1 MSSASA
7 RVHSA
12 LAAMAIAA
20 PSGLLLYWFLSA
32 ESEGRVA
39 LVLVAAVLA
48 VAGGSRSGLLRRLV
62 RAAGERGLVTAF
74 ALLAVALVGAF
85 HDDPFVLLLLARALV
100 VLVACLGL
108 HVQLADAG
116 VPNFAGAAFFG
127 VGGYTAALLGR
138 SALPHP
144 VVLLGSGAVAAA
156 VGSLLL
162 LPLLRTRGH
171 YAALITIAFG
181 LLFRTFF
188 EVNETL
194 GGPQGLKLSGL
205 EVLGWHFNDDRL
217 ILGVEFSG
225 YAFYALAAVA
235 LTLLALALVRSLER
249 SWLGLA
255 LDAVRLDETAAA
267 CFGIEVARWKIA
279 AFTLGNALIGI
290 AGGLSAMMV
299 GFIAPNNFTFQ
310 ESLVLVSVL
319 LLGGLGN
326 LVGLAVASLIVV
338 WLPEKLQPIQ
348 EYRYLLFSVLVVLVL
363 VLRPSG
369 LVRRTA
375 RRPFGSFAA

>member
-1 MSSASA
+1 MSVPRAAARAMSAG
-7 RVHSA
+7 
-12 LAAMAIAA
+12 AIAA
-20 PSGLLLYWFLSA
+20 VTGLLLYGFLSA
-32 ESEGRVA
+32 ESERTVGLVVA
-39 LVLVAAVLA
+39 GAAVA
-48 VAGGSRSGLLRRLV
+48 VAGGLKSGVLPRLV
-62 RAAGERGLVTAF
+62 EAAGASAVLLGLG
-74 ALLAVALVGAF
+74 VAGMVLVRVF
-85 HDDPFVLLLLARALV
+85 HDDPFVLLLMARALL

-127 VGGYTAALLGR
+127 VGGYTAAVLARGT
-138 SALPHP
+138 LPHP
-144 VVLLGSGAVAAA
+144 LVLLASGAAAAA

-181 LLFRTFF
+181 LLFRTFL
-188 EVNETL
+188 EVNDTL
-194 GGPQGLKLSGL
+194 GGPQGLKLGGL
-205 EVLGWHFNDDRL
+205 QILGWSFNDDRQL
-217 ILGVEFSG
+217 LGLDFSG
-225 YAFYALAAVA
+225 YAFYCLAAVA
-235 LTLLALALVRSLER
+235 LALGAVWLVRRLER
-249 SWLGLA
+249 SWIGVA

-267 CFGIEVARWKIA
+267 CFGISIGRWKIA
-279 AFTLGNALIGI
+279 AFTIGNALIGV

-310 ESLVLVSVL
+310 ESLVLVSIL

-326 LVGLAVASLIVV
+326 LAGLAAAALIVV

-363 VLRPSG
+363 VLRPGG
-369 LVRRTA
+369 LIRRTL
-375 RRPFGSFAA
+375 RRPFGSVTA

>member
-1 MSSASA
+1 MRSPGAGR
-7 RVHSA
+7 RV
-12 LAAMAIAA
+12 
-20 PSGLLLYWFLSA
+20 LS
-32 ESEGRVA
+32 
-39 LVLVAAVLA
+39 AAVLA
-48 VAGGSRSGLLRRLV
+48 ALAALLLYGFLAAESETTVGLILLGAVVAVAVGLRTGVLDRLL
-62 RAAGERGLVTAF
+62 RAAGTPTMLGSLGLA
-74 ALLAVALVGAF
+74 ALALVGVF
-85 HDDPFVLLLLARALV
+85 HDDPFVLLLMARALL

-127 VGGYTAALLGR
+127 VGGYTAAVLGR
-138 SALPHP
+138 GALPHP
-144 VVLLGSGAVAAA
+144 LVLLASGAVAAA

-181 LLFRTFF
+181 LLFRTFL
-188 EVNETL
+188 EVNDAL
-194 GGPQGLKLSGL
+194 GGPQGLKLGGL
-205 EVLGWHFNDDRL
+205 RILGWSFNDDRQL
-217 ILGVEFSG
+217 LGVDVSG
-225 YAFYALAAVA
+225 YAFYCLAAVGLALAAVW
-235 LTLLALALVRSLER
+235 LVRRVER
-249 SWLGLA
+249 SWIGIA

-267 CFGIEVARWKIA
+267 CFGISIGRWKIA
-279 AFTLGNALIGI
+279 AFTLGNAIIGV

-326 LVGLAVASLIVV
+326 LAGLAVAALIVV

-363 VLRPSG
+363 VLRPTG
-369 LVRRTA
+369 LVRRTL
-375 RRPFGSFAA
+375 RRPFGSVAA

>member
-1 MSSASA
+1 MSVPRAGARALSAA
-7 RVHSA
+7 
-12 LAAMAIAA
+12 AIAA
-20 PSGLLLYWFLSA
+20 VTGLLVYAFLSA
-32 ESEGRVA
+32 ESERAVGLVVVGAVVAVAGGLRSRVLPRLVGAAGPPAVLVGLGTAA
-39 LVLVAAVLA
+39 LVLVRV
-48 VAGGSRSGLLRRLV
+48 
-62 RAAGERGLVTAF
+62 
-74 ALLAVALVGAF
+74 F
-85 HDDPFVLLLLARALV
+85 HDDPFVLLLMARALL

-127 VGGYTAALLGR
+127 VGGYTAAVLGKG
-138 SALPHP
+138 ALPHLL
-144 VVLLGSGAVAAA
+144 VLLASGAAAAA

-181 LLFRTFF
+181 LLFRTFL

-194 GGPQGLKLSGL
+194 GGPQGLKLGGL
-205 EVLGWHFNDDRL
+205 RILGFSFNDDRQL
-217 ILGVEFSG
+217 LGIDFSG
-225 YAFYALAAVA
+225 YAFYCLAAVA
-235 LTLLALALVRSLER
+235 LALGAVWLVRRVER
-249 SWLGLA
+249 SWMGLA

-267 CFGIEVARWKIA
+267 SFGISIGRWKIA
-279 AFTLGNALIGI
+279 AFTIGNTLIGV

-310 ESLVLVSVL
+310 ESLVLVSIL

-326 LVGLAVASLIVV
+326 LAGLATAALIVV

-363 VLRPSG
+363 VLRPTG
-369 LVRRTA
+369 LIRRGV
-375 RRPFGSFAA
+375 RRPFGSVAA

>member
-1 MSSASA
+1 MRATRAGTRALSAA
-7 RVHSA
+7 A
-12 LAAMAIAA
+12 LAVVA
-20 PSGLLLYWFLSA
+20 GLLLYALLAA
-32 ESEGRVA
+32 ESEKTVG
-39 LVLVAAVLA
+39 LILLGAVVA
-48 VAGGSRSGLLRRLV
+48 VAGGIRSGVLPRLV
-62 RAAGERGLVTAF
+62 RTAGRR
-74 ALLAVALVGAF
+74 ALLGGLGLAAVALIGVF
-85 HDDPFVLLLLARALV
+85 HDDPFVLLLMARALL

-127 VGGYTAALLGR
+127 VGGYTAAVLGR
-138 SALPHP
+138 GALPHP
-144 VVLLGSGAVAAA
+144 LVLLASGAVAAA

-181 LLFRTFF
+181 LLFRTFL
-188 EVNETL
+188 EVNDTL
-194 GGPQGLKLSGL
+194 GGPQGLKLGGL
-205 EVLGWHFNDDRL
+205 RLLGWNFNDDRQ
-217 ILGVEFSG
+217 ILGVDFSG
-225 YAFYALAAVA
+225 FAFYCLAAVA
-235 LTLLALALVRSLER
+235 LALLAFWLVSRVER
-249 SWLGLA
+249 SWIGLA

-267 CFGIEVARWKIA
+267 CFGISIGRWKIA
-279 AFTLGNALIGI
+279 AFTLGNALIGV

-310 ESLVLVSVL
+310 ESLVLVSIL

-326 LVGLAVASLIVV
+326 LAGLAVAALIVI

-363 VLRPSG
+363 VLRPAG
-369 LVRRTA
+369 LVRRVA
-375 RRPFGSFAA
+375 RQPFGSVVP

>member
-1 MSSASA
+1 MTARTGARAVLSATT
-7 RVHSA
+7 
-12 LAAMAIAA
+12 LAAVA
-20 PSGLLLYWFLSA
+20 GVLLYGFLAA
-32 ESEGRVA
+32 ESEK
-39 LVLVAAVLA
+39 AVGLILLGAVIA
-48 VAGGSRSGLLRRLV
+48 VAGGLRSGVLPGLV
-62 RAAGERGLVTAF
+62 RSAGPAPTLV
-74 ALLAVALVGAF
+74 ALGVAAVALVGVF
-85 HDDPFVLLLLARALV
+85 HDDPFVLLLMARALL
-100 VLVACLGL
+100 VLVSCLGL

-127 VGGYTAALLGR
+127 VGGYTAAVLARG
-138 SALPHP
+138 ALPHP
-144 VVLLGSGAVAAA
+144 LILLASGAVAAA

-181 LLFRTFF
+181 LLFRTFL

-194 GGPQGLKLSGL
+194 GGPQGLKLGGL
-205 EVLGWHFNDDRL
+205 QIFGWSFNDDRRL
-217 ILGVEFSG
+217 LGLDVSG
-225 YAFYALAAVA
+225 YAFYCLAAI
-235 LTLLALALVRSLER
+235 ALALLAVVLVRAVER
-249 SWLGLA
+249 SWLGVA

-267 CFGIEVARWKIA
+267 CFGISIGRWKIA
-279 AFTLGNALIGI
+279 AFTLGNAIIGV

-310 ESLVLVSVL
+310 ESLVLVSIL

-326 LVGLAVASLIVV
+326 LTGLAVASLIVI

-348 EYRYLLFSVLVVLVL
+348 EYRYLLFSVLVVGVL

-369 LVRRTA
+369 LIRRSA
-375 RRPFGSFAA
+375 RRPFGSVAT

>member
-1 MSSASA
+1 MTAARA
-7 RVHSA
+7 RVRSA
-12 LAAMAIAA
+12 LATLVLAV
-20 PSGLLLYWFLSA
+20 PCTLLLYGFLAA
-32 ESEGRVA
+32 ESEGKVA
-39 LVLVAAVLA
+39 LVLAGATLAAALGWRTGLLGWAVRASGQGGLALGFALSGLALVAA
-48 VAGGSRSGLLRRLV
+48 
-62 RAAGERGLVTAF
+62 
-74 ALLAVALVGAF
+74 F
-85 HDDPFVLLLLARALV
+85 HEDPFVLLLLARALIA
-100 VLVACLGL
+100 LVACLGL

-127 VGGYTAALLGR
+127 VGGYTAAVLGKG
-138 SALPHP
+138 ALPHA
-144 VVLLGSGAVAAA
+144 VVLLACGALAAA
-156 VGSLLL
+156 VGSVLL

-188 EVNETL
+188 EVNESL
-194 GGPQGLKLSGL
+194 GGPQGLKLGGL
-205 EVLGWHFNDDRL
+205 EVLGFHFNDDRHV
-217 ILGVEFSG
+217 LGLEWSG
-225 YAFYALAAVA
+225 YAFYALAA
-235 LTLLALALVRSLER
+235 LALALAALSLVRRLER

-267 CFGIEVARWKIA
+267 CFGVEVARWKIG
-279 AFTLGNALIGI
+279 AFTLGNALIGV

-310 ESLVLVSVL
+310 ESLVLVSIL

-326 LVGLAVASLIVV
+326 LAGLAVATLIVV
-338 WLPEKLQPIQ
+338 CLPEKLQPIQ

-363 VLRPSG
+363 VLRPAG

-375 RRPFGSFAA
+375 RRSFGSAAA

>member
-1 MSSASA
+1 MSDAPA
-7 RVHSA
+7 WLRSA
-12 LAAMAIAA
+12 LAALTLAA
-20 PSGLLLYWFLSA
+20 PSGLLLYGFLSA
-32 ESEGRVA
+32 ELEGRVG
-39 LVLVAAVLA
+39 LVLAAGALA
-48 VAGGSRSGLLRRLV
+48 VAGAWRTGWLGRLV
-62 RAAGERGLVTAF
+62 RMAGERALVTAF
-74 ALLAVALVGAF
+74 TLLAGGLVAVF
-85 HDDPFVLLLLARALV
+85 HDDPFVLLLMARAFI

-127 VGGYTAALLGR
+127 VGGYTAAMLGR
-138 SALPHP
+138 GALPHP
-144 VVLLGSGAVAAA
+144 LVLLAGGAIAAA
-156 VGSLLL
+156 AGSLLL

-188 EVNETL
+188 EVNESL
-194 GGPQGLKLSGL
+194 GGPQGLKLAGL
-205 EVLGWHFNDDRL
+205 EILGFRFNDDRRV
-217 ILGVEFSG
+217 LGVEVSG
-225 YAFYALAAVA
+225 YAGYCLAAVA
-235 LTLLALALVRSLER
+235 MVLLALVLVRRLER

-279 AFTLGNALIGI
+279 AFTLGNALIGV

-299 GFIAPNNFTFQ
+299 GFIAPNNFSFQ
-310 ESLVLVSVL
+310 ESLVLVSIL

-326 LVGLAVASLIVV
+326 VAGLAVASLIVV

-348 EYRYLLFSVLVVLVL
+348 EFRYLLFAALVVMVL
-363 VLRPSG
+363 VLRPTG
-369 LVRRTA
+369 LVPRA
-375 RRPFGSFAA
+375 LRRPFGSPAA

>member
-1 MSSASA
+1 MRFTLA
-7 RVHSA
+7 RIRSP
-12 LAAMAIAA
+12 LAATAIAA

-39 LVLVAAVLA
+39 FVLAVAVLA
-48 VAGGSRSGLLRRLV
+48 VAGGWRSGLLPRFV
-62 RAAGERGLVTAF
+62 REAGEQALVMAF
-74 ALLAVALVGAF
+74 ALVALALIRAF
-85 HDDPFVLLLLARALV
+85 HEDPFVLLLMARALL

-108 HVQLADAG
+108 HVQMADAG

-127 VGGYTAALLGR
+127 VGGYTAAVLGR
-138 SALPHP
+138 GALPHP
-144 VVLLGSGAVAAA
+144 VVLLASGAVAAA

-205 EVLGWHFNDDRL
+205 EILGWGFNDDRRL
-217 ILGVEFSG
+217 LGVEFSG
-225 YAFYALAAVA
+225 YAFYCAAAVA
-235 LTLLALALVRSLER
+235 LALLAVALVRRLER

-267 CFGIEVARWKIA
+267 CFGIEIGRWKIA
-279 AFTLGNALIGI
+279 AFTLGNALIGV
-290 AGGLSAMMV
+290 AGGVSAMMV
-299 GFIAPNNFTFQ
+299 GFIAPNNFSFQ
-310 ESLVLVSVL
+310 ESLVLVSIL

-326 LVGLAVASLIVV
+326 LAGLAVASLIVV

-363 VLRPSG
+363 VLRPTG
-369 LVRRTA
+369 LVRRSA
-375 RRPFGSFAA
+375 RRPFGSVLT

>member
-1 MSSASA
+1 MRAAQAGARAALSAT
-7 RVHSA
+7 
-12 LAAMAIAA
+12 AIAA
-20 PSGLLLYWFLSA
+20 VAGLLLYGFLAA
-32 ESEGRVA
+32 ESEKTVG
-39 LVLVAAVLA
+39 LVLAGAVVV
-48 VAGGSRSGLLRRLV
+48 VAGGLRSKVLPRLV
-62 RAAGERGLVTAF
+62 QAAGERAVLIALAF
-74 ALLAVALVGAF
+74 AAVALIGVF
-85 HDDPFVLLLLARALV
+85 HDDPFVLLLMARALL

-127 VGGYTAALLGR
+127 VGGYTAAVLGHGATPHLL
-138 SALPHP
+138 
-144 VVLLGSGAVAAA
+144 VLLASGAVAAA

-181 LLFRTFF
+181 LLFRTFL

-194 GGPQGLKLSGL
+194 GGPQGLKLGGL
-205 EVLGWHFNDDRL
+205 RLLGASFNDDRQL
-217 ILGVEFSG
+217 HGVEVSG
-225 YAFYALAAVA
+225 YAFYCLAAVA
-235 LTLLALALVRSLER
+235 LALLAVWLVRGVER
-249 SWLGLA
+249 SWIGVA

-267 CFGIEVARWKIA
+267 CFGISIGRWKIA
-279 AFTLGNALIGI
+279 AFTLGNAIIGV

-310 ESLVLVSVL
+310 ESLVLVSIL

-326 LVGLAVASLIVV
+326 LAGLAVAALIVI

-363 VLRPSG
+363 VLRPTG
-369 LVRRTA
+369 LIRRIA
-375 RRPFGSFAA
+375 RRPFGSLAA

>member
-1 MSSASA
+1 MSAGA
-7 RVHSA
+7 RARSA
-12 LAAMAIAA
+12 LAA
-20 PSGLLLYWFLSA
+20 
-32 ESEGRVA
+32 
-39 LVLVAAVLA
+39 AVLA
-48 VAGGSRSGLLRRLV
+48 AMAGLLVDGFLATESERTVGVILLGAVLVVAGGLRSGVLPRLV
-62 RAAGERGLVTAF
+62 RAAGERPTLI
-74 ALLAVALVGAF
+74 ALGVAGVVLVGVF
-85 HDDPFVLLLLARALV
+85 HEDPFVLLLMARALL

-108 HVQLADAG
+108 HLQLADSG

-127 VGGYTAALLGR
+127 VGGYTAAVLGR
-138 SALPHP
+138 GETPHLL
-144 VVLLGSGAVAAA
+144 VLLASGAMAAL

-181 LLFRTFF
+181 LLFRTFL

-194 GGPQGLKLSGL
+194 GGPQGLKLGGL
-205 EVLGWHFNDDRL
+205 RLLGWSFNDDRQ
-217 ILGVEFSG
+217 ILGRDVSG
-225 YAFYALAAVA
+225 YAFYCLAAVVLA
-235 LTLLALALVRSLER
+235 LLAVSLVRRVER
-249 SWLGLA
+249 SWLGVA

-267 CFGIEVARWKIA
+267 CFGISIGRWKIA
-279 AFTLGNALIGI
+279 AFTLGNAIIGV

-310 ESLVLVSVL
+310 ESLVLVSIL

-326 LVGLAVASLIVV
+326 LAGLSVAALIVI

-363 VLRPSG
+363 VLRPGG
-369 LVRRTA
+369 LIRRTA
-375 RRPFGSFAA
+375 RRPFGRVAT